1 MPAAKSKKELK
12 AAPRRQVRYETLA
25 DLSRD
30 LDAIEAGHRAGTLVT
45 SGNWTPGENLHHC
58 GKTWLLP
65 IDGFPPDAKPP
76 AMVKFVVKTFFK
88 KMAVSGKPAPIGIK
102 FPKGL
107 EEAFGPKIGASFDE
121 GMGLMRAAVSR
132 TAAGAR
138 FTHASPLFG
147 ALTHD
152 EWLRL
157 LLGHCSMH
165 LSFLH
170 PQGLPRAA

>member
-1 MPAAKSKKELK
+1 MAAQKTPKELK
-12 AAPRRQVRYETLA
+12 AAPRRALRYDSLD

-58 GKTWLLP
+58 AKTWLLS

-76 AMVKFVVKTFFK
+76 AIVKFVVKTFFK

-107 EEAFGPKIGASFDE
+107 EDAFGPKIGASFDE
-121 GMGLMRAAVSR
+121 GMSAMRAAVGRVRS
-132 TAAGAR
+132 GER

-147 ALTHD
+147 PLTHD

-157 LLGHCSMH
+157 QLGHCSMH

-170 PQGLPRAA
+170 PEGLPR

>member
-1 MPAAKSKKELK
+1 MTSATKGCKELK
-12 AAPRRQVRYETLA
+12 AAPRRAVRYASLDE
-25 DLSRD
+25 LSRD

-58 GKTWLLP
+58 AKTWLLP

-107 EEAFGPKIGASFDE
+107 EEAFGPKIGASYDE
-121 GMGLMRAAVSR
+121 GMNAMREAVAR
-132 TAAGAR
+132 TRSGER

-147 ALTHD
+147 TLTHD

-157 LLGHCSMH
+157 LLGHSSMH

-170 PQGLPRAA
+170 PQGLTR